1 MAIPQN
7 TSFESSKFPAG
18 FVAEGMAKTRRS
30 FKSPDGP
37 MVDPVA
43 GSRFLCLDDPEA
55 VNGFRMRLDPNAAKR
70 FDGLRATSPRSGVPT
85 LAADGARLVY
95 RNAKLLKG
103 TRLSFA
109 WHFMVWGDMPWN
121 DFAAFE
127 AIPDAP
133 AAYGVSRYVLCDLAE
148 LALAGRRASDW
159 RIATWTLNQDF
170 AGTLIWTV
178 ANGQEVTDAAI
189 TVCADEAFANPP
201 ALLIDD
207 IRVIKP

>member
-1 MAIPQN
+1 MALPQS
-7 TSFESSKFPAG
+7 TSFESAKLPVG
-18 FVAEGMAKTRRS
+18 FVTEGLARTRQTI
-30 FKSPDGP
+30 KSPDGP

-55 VNGFRMRLDPNAAKR
+55 VNGFRMRLDPAAAKR

-85 LAADGARLVY
+85 LAADGARLLC
-95 RNAKLLKG
+95 RNVTLAKG

-127 AIPDAP
+127 AVPTAP
-133 AAYGVSRYVLCDLAE
+133 AAFGISRYVLCDLAE

-159 RIATWTLNQDF
+159 RIATWTLAQEF
-170 AGTLIWTV
+170 FGTLIWTV
-178 ANGQEVTDAAI
+178 ANGQEVTDASI
-189 TVCADEAFANPP
+189 TVCADEAFANPA

-207 IRVIKP
+207 IRVKRP